1 MSVIYYRDA
10 STLDKTIR
18 QKRFR
23 KKKTK
28 GIACYVVLTHRFV
41 WTEKHIVSVEFE
53 TYENDKLVDS
63 YVIEKKDFY
72 RDGGSAEEAF
82 KEYIER
88 IKKGKIVVKYGFE
101 LSD

>member
-1 MSVIYYRDA
+1 M
-10 STLDKTIR
+10 
-18 QKRFR
+18 
-23 KKKTK
+23 
-28 GIACYVVLTHRFV
+28 THRFV